1 MSGKVAESG
10 KIRPELNGILRNK
23 KEFLK
28 NPAAEDPKSKC
39 VKPMGL
45 CRVQDKLM
53 EPAFWSR
60 AMQLRVMD
68 TGDRWFYWTAACVL
82 VLLGGSTAA
91 TALTSDDASWL
102 AFGIMLTTVDVCAL
116 LVGACVVMARS
127 EASLFQYRVHIP
139 IISEDGKSIVW
150 DYYISSALP
159 SADVEALA
167 MEGAGK
173 MGRFA
178 ARAAYRYQGALSV
191 EQARIKC
198 KDAIEFFVAQFKTP
212 VTRSTS
218 KSGVENADRLTAAV
232 SQVDEA
238 TAMYKTAQSVLEA
251 NGITRER
258 LEEIVASAGNKYPQ
272 VDERWKGNARRVLV
286 SRVKIPKGEPNDIPS
301 DPEWFVQ
308 AGVAL
313 ETSVPRI
320 DSANGSWDDALK
332 TMRTLG
338 DKLKSTAIG
347 MRLLE
352 DPRYAGAVNE
362 ALVAIPTSGAATDAL
377 RAYRKMSSDDV
388 VRVDAIINVA
398 SIIMDNTIL
407 PSQRGGANRIDA
419 ITIAFNAGSIP
430 PAILWVGLGLKYMYD
445 NGYVGN
451 LIELI
456 GNDDDWTE
464 TAEKSQEILKIA
476 VVVLVVLAVYYQ
488 FKTTTMKWSV
498 DTAARE
504 QLLERL
510 GGNLRDIAKLGAKG
524 VETNQIEF
532 MALMK
537 DIELV
542 MSYEILADKQA
553 YAYSPVRISSL
564 VVGVATIAGALVC
577 LWMLWRGIKPLQRI
591 NRMDANAAK
600 PMSGGGPM
608 SAAGALVGGMSR
620 EEIADF
626 DSDEN
631 MELPTPMKA
640 IMCVAALISVVYYIV
655 MMIMTEEKTKSLYAN
670 ERLMEN
676 RNYNT

>member
-1 MSGKVAESG
+1 MSSTVAESG

-23 KEFLK
+23 KAFLK
-28 NPAAEDPKSKC
+28 NPAAEDAKSKC
-39 VKPMGL
+39 IKPMGL

-60 AMQLRVMD
+60 AVQLRVMD

-82 VLLGGSTAA
+82 GLLGSSVAA
-91 TALTSDDASWL
+91 TALASDAASWT
-102 AFGIMLTTVDVCAL
+102 AFAGMITGVDVCAL
-116 LVGACVVMARS
+116 LMASCIVMARS

-139 IISEDGKSIVW
+139 IISEDGKSLVW
-150 DYYISSALP
+150 DYYISTALP
-159 SADVEALA
+159 SADIEALA
-167 MEGAGK
+167 MEGSGK

-238 TAMYKTAQSVLEA
+238 TAMYKTAQAMLET

-258 LEEIVASAGNKYPQ
+258 LEEIVSSSGDKYPQ
-272 VDERWKGNARRVLV
+272 ADERWKGNARRVLV
-286 SRVKIPKGEPNDIPS
+286 SRVKVPKGEPNDIPS

-313 ETSVPRI
+313 EVSVPRI
-320 DSANGSWDDALK
+320 DSANGTWDDALK
-332 TMRTLG
+332 AMRTLG
-338 DKLKSTAIG
+338 DKLQSTAVG
-347 MRLLE
+347 MRLLD

-377 RAYRKMSSDDV
+377 RAYRKMSPEDV
-388 VRVDAIINVA
+388 VRVDAVINVA
-398 SIIMDNTIL
+398 SIVMDNTIL

-419 ITIAFNAGSIP
+419 ITLAFNGGSVV
-430 PAILWVGLGLKYMYD
+430 PAVMWIGVGLKYLYD
-445 NGYVGN
+445 SGYVGN
-451 LIELI
+451 LMELF
-456 GNDDDWTE
+456 GKDDDWSD
-464 TAEKSQEILKIA
+464 TAEKTQDFLKIA
-476 VVVLVVLAVYYQ
+476 VVVLVVMAVYYQ
-488 FKTTTMKWSV
+488 FKTTSMKWSV

-510 GGNLRDIAKLGAKG
+510 GGDLRDIAKLGAEG

-542 MSYEILADKQA
+542 MSYEVLADRQA
-553 YAYSPVRISSL
+553 YSYSPVRISSL
-564 VVGVATIAGALVC
+564 VIGAATIAGVMVC
-577 LWMLWRGIKPLQRI
+577 LWMLWRGVKPLQRI
-591 NRMDANAAK
+591 NRMDANATK
-600 PMSGGGPM
+600 PMSGGGL
-608 SAAGALVGGMSR
+608 SGGMSR
-620 EEIADF
+620 EAVADF
-626 DSDEN
+626 DSDAN

-640 IMCVAALISVVYYIV
+640 IMCVAALVAVVYYIV
-655 MMIMTEEKTKSLYAN
+655 MMIMTEERTKSLYAN
-670 ERLMEN
+670 EQMMQN
-676 RNYNT
+676 RNYNV

>member
-10 KIRPELNGILRNK
+10 KIRPELKGILRNQ
-23 KEFLK
+23 KEFVR
-28 NPAAEDPKSKC
+28 NPAADDPKSKC
-39 VKPMGL
+39 IKPMGL
-45 CRVQDKLM
+45 CRVQDKLT

-60 AMQLRVMD
+60 AVQLRVMD
-68 TGDRWFYWTAACVL
+68 TGDRWFYWTAACML
-82 VLLGGSTAA
+82 ALFGCSTAA
-91 TALTSDDASWL
+91 TALASSDASWT
-102 AFGIMLTTVDVCAL
+102 AFTTMFTVVDVCVLMMASSI
-116 LVGACVVMARS
+116 VMARS

-139 IISEDGKSIVW
+139 IISEDGKSLVW

-159 SADVEALA
+159 SADVETLA
-167 MEGAGK
+167 MEGSGK
-173 MGRFA
+173 KGRFA

-198 KDAIEFFVAQFKTP
+198 RDAIEFFVAQFKTP

-238 TAMYKTAQSVLEA
+238 TAMYKTAQTVLET
-251 NGITRER
+251 NGVTRER
-258 LEEIVASAGNKYPQ
+258 LEEIVASSGDKYPQ

-286 SRVKIPKGEPNDIPS
+286 SRVKIPKGEPNDVPS

-313 ETSVPRI
+313 DVSIPRI
-320 DSANGSWDDALK
+320 DSASGTWDDALK

-338 DKLKSTAIG
+338 DKLKSTAVG
-347 MRLLE
+347 MRLLD

-377 RAYRKMSSDDV
+377 RAYRKMSADDV
-388 VRVDAIINVA
+388 VRVDAIIHIA
-398 SIIMDNTIL
+398 SILMDNTIL

-419 ITIAFNAGSIP
+419 ITLAFNAGSAIP
-430 PAILWVGLGLKYMYD
+430 AVMWIGLGLKYLYD
-445 NGYVGN
+445 TGYVGN
-451 LIELI
+451 ILDMF
-456 GNDDDWTE
+456 GKDDDWSD
-464 TAEKSQEILKIA
+464 TAEKALEYLKVA
-476 VVVLVVLAVYYQ
+476 VVVLVVMAVYYQ
-488 FKTTTMKWSV
+488 FKTMSMKWSV

-510 GGNLRDIAKLGAKG
+510 GGDLRDIAKLGAQG

-542 MSYEILADKQA
+542 MSYDVLADKQA
-553 YAYSPVRISSL
+553 FAYSPVRISSL
-564 VVGVATIAGALVC
+564 VVGVATIAGVFVC

-591 NRMDANAAK
+591 NRMDVNAAK
-600 PMSGGGPM
+600 PMSGGGVITV
-608 SAAGALVGGMSR
+608 LGMSR

-626 DSDEN
+626 DSNEN

-640 IMCVAALISVVYYIV
+640 IMCVAALISIIYYIA
-655 MMIMTEEKTKSLYAN
+655 MMIMTEERTKSLYAN
-670 ERLMEN
+670 ERLMQN
-676 RNYNT
+676 RNYKL